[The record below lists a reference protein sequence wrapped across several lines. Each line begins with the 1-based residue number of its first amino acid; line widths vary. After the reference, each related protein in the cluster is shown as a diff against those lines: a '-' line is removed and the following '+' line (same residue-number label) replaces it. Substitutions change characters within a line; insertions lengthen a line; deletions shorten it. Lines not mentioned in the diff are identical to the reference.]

1 VIVVVRP
8 VSTLR
13 FGTCAAASSS
23 SAVTTLGQTPNTTDV
38 NLLLLA
44 APTHVSVY
52 PVCSTVPLYTVEEPD
67 PPGACPQ
74 TCRPDIALV
83 RAARLPGPT
92 RRALSGMLAIA
103 RNNVRTRVIESLVHT
118 PLVTDKVRFTRLFYV
133 NFGAY
138 APYHSSKVINQP
150 TVPTAGMS
158 ACKSFYR
165 KKLVGR

>member
-1 VIVVVRP
+1 M
-8 VSTLR
+8 STCFFLLHQLTYIQSAQPSPYILWR
-13 FGTCAAASSS
+13 VGSS
-23 SAVTTLGQTPNTTDV
+23 
-38 NLLLLA
+38 
-44 APTHVSVY
+44 
-52 PVCSTVPLYTVEEPD
+52 
-67 PPGACPQ
+67 GACPQ

-118 PLVTDKVRFTRLFYV
+118 PLVIDEDPVHSVVLRKFRRLC
-133 NFGAY
+133 
-138 APYHSSKVINQP
+138 PLPQQQVINQL

-158 ACKSFYR
+158 ACKSSYR